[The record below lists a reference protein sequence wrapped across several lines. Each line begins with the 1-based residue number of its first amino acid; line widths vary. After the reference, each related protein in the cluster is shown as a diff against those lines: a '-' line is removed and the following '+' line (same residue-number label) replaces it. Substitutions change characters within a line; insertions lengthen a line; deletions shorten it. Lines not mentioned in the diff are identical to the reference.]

1 MAKLLALFA
10 VLIFSTLSFGQAADR
25 PATGDRRDPNTPTA
39 TGTDEARNNH
49 DWGWIGL
56 IGLAGL
62 GGLAGR
68 RKREE
73 MGNREREGT
82 RLRPVA

>member
-1 MAKLLALFA
+1 MIIRSEAN
-10 VLIFSTLSFGQAADR
+10 IRLSFGQAADR
-25 PATGDRRDPNTPTA
+25 PAMGDRRDSNTPTA
-39 TGTDEARNNH
+39 AGTDEARNNH

-68 RKREE
+68 RRREE
-73 MGNREREGT
+73 IDNRDASERDFV
-82 RLRPVA
+82 RPHDG